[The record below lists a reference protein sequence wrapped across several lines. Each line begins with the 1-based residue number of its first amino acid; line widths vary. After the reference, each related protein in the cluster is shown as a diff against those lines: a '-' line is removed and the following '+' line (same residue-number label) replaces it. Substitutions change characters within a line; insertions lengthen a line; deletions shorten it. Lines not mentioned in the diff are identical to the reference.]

1 MSTQSL
7 ASALDAL
14 AAAARA
20 GGLDADQAR
29 AEGEALA
36 ASVAEPA
43 VGAYEAWAVQVGR
56 TPNARD
62 FFAAASS
69 GRRWRVSATPLLTL
83 LAGVS
88 PTGAA
93 DYAAALAA
101 VATAATGLGEPN
113 RQAVEAALG
122 ASAAQLGAV
131 GAAPD
136 PRTPGTAPTPTPG
149 PRPGLGDDLA
159 RRLQESEDRLKAM
172 DDFAKAGPGILGGV
186 LDQLQANAERIKALR
201 EGSVVDVTGGFGVPG
216 VPLPPEAGPPGMAP
230 TQPAPTQPAPTQTAP
245 DPAAPPAPPAK
256 PAEPEKSVDELL
268 AELDALVG
276 LKSVKGEIHR
286 QTAVL
291 RVESL
296 REKAGLKVAT
306 ITRHLV
312 FVGNPGTG
320 KTTVARLVG
329 GIYRALGLL
338 SKGQLVEVDRSE
350 LVAGYLG
357 QTALKTAEVCASALG
372 GVLFIDEA
380 YSLAGDQ
387 YGEEAINTLVK
398 EMEDNRHDLVVIVAG
413 YPLPMARFISEN
425 PGLASR
431 FRTTIFFDDYT
442 DDELA
447 GIFTGMAA
455 KADYDL
461 GPEALD
467 AFRTLLG
474 RQLRD
479 ETFGNGRFARNVLE
493 AAIGHQ
499 AWRLR
504 DVAEPTVD
512 ELRSL
517 SAADVLGDAAVDAV
531 AFGPEGDA
539 ETPGPETP
547 APETPAPETPAPE
560 TPREAEHP

>member
-1 MSTQSL
+1 MSTLRL
-7 ASALDAL
+7 AAALDAL
-14 AAAARA
+14 AGAAQSS
-20 GGLDADQAR
+20 GLDADQAR

-36 ASVAEPA
+36 AAVAEPA
-43 VGAYEAWAVQVGR
+43 VGAFAAWAAELGR

-62 FFAAASS
+62 FFAAASR
-69 GRRWRVSATPLLTL
+69 GRRWRVSPTPLLTQ
-83 LAGVS
+83 LAASS
-88 PTGAA
+88 PAA
-93 DYAAALAA
+93 ASDYAAALAG
-101 VATAATGLGEPN
+101 VCTAATGLGEPN
-113 RQAVEAALG
+113 QQVVAAALG
-122 ASAAQLGAV
+122 ASASQLGVA
-131 GAAPD
+131 AAPGRPAPID
-136 PRTPGTAPTPTPG
+136 PVAGEVLGELGRLSAGA
-149 PRPGLGDDLA
+149 PGLDPDLT
-159 RRLQESEDRLKAM
+159 RQLQASEERLKAM
-172 DDFAKAGPGILGGV
+172 DDFTRAGPGILGGV
-186 LDQLQANAERIKALR
+186 LEQLQVNAERIRALR
-201 EGSVVDVTGGFGVPG
+201 DGGVPAPVPG
-216 VPLPPEAGPPGMAP
+216 VPAEPQGGV
-230 TQPAPTQPAPTQTAP
+230 PAPTQAAP
-245 DPAAPPAPPAK
+245 DPAAAAPPPQR
-256 PAEPEKSVDELL
+256 PAEPEKTLDELL

-276 LKSVKGEIHR
+276 LQSVKGEIHR

-338 SKGQLVEVDRSE
+338 SKGQLIEVDRSE

-357 QTALKTAEVCASALG
+357 QTALKTAEVCKSAIG

-380 YSLAGDQ
+380 YSLSGDQ
-387 YGEEAINTLVK
+387 YGEEAISTLVK

-413 YPLPMARFISEN
+413 YPLPMATFIAEN

-442 DDELA
+442 DDELI
-447 GIFTGMAA
+447 GIFTGMVA

-461 GPEALD
+461 GPGALD
-467 AFRTLLG
+467 AFRTQLG

-479 ETFGNGRFARNVLE
+479 ATFGNGRFARNVME

-517 SAADVLGDAAVDAV
+517 TADDLLGD
-531 AFGPEGDA
+531 
-539 ETPGPETP
+539 TP
-547 APETPAPETPAPE
+547 AEIVEFDPTTEDA
-560 TPREAEHP
+560 

>member
-20 GGLDADQAR
+20 SGLDAGQAR

-36 ASVAEPA
+36 AAVAEPA
-43 VGAYEAWAVQVGR
+43 VGAFEAWAVQLGR

-62 FFAAASS
+62 FFAAASQ
-69 GRRWRVSATPLLTL
+69 GRRWRVSPTPLVSL

-88 PTGAA
+88 PAGAS

-101 VATAATGLGEPN
+101 VATAATGLGQPN
-113 RQAVEAALG
+113 QQVVDAALG

-131 GAAPD
+131 GAPAAP
-136 PRTPGTAPTPTPG
+136 PAG
-149 PRPGLGDDLA
+149 PAASGSLTGLNADLA

-186 LDQLQANAERIKALR
+186 LEQLQANAERIKALR
-201 EGSVVDVTGGFGVPG
+201 EGPGVDLTGGYGVPG
-216 VPLPPEAGPPGMAP
+216 VPLPPEAGGSAPAP
-230 TQPAPTQPAPTQTAP
+230 TGPAPTQPAP
-245 DPAAPPAPPAK
+245 DPAAPAAPPAK
-256 PAEPEKSVDELL
+256 PAEPEKSLDELL
-268 AELDALVG
+268 AELDALIG
-276 LKSVKGEIHR
+276 LKTVKGEIHR

-329 GIYRALGLL
+329 GIYKALGLL

-357 QTALKTAEVCASALG
+357 QTALKTAEVCASAIG

-380 YSLAGDQ
+380 YSLSGDQ

-442 DDELA
+442 DDELS
-447 GIFTGMAA
+447 GIFTGMVA

-461 GPEALD
+461 GPGALD
-467 AFRTLLG
+467 AFHTLLG
-474 RQLRD
+474 QQLRD
-479 ETFGNGRFARNVLE
+479 ETFGNGRFARNIME

-504 DVAEPTVD
+504 EITEPTVD
-512 ELRSL
+512 ELRTL
-517 SAADVLGDAAVDAV
+517 TAEDVLGDATV
-531 AFGPEGDA
+531 APVEFGPADPPR
-539 ETPGPETP
+539 TPDTP
-547 APETPAPETPAPE
+547 DRPHAAAQP
-560 TPREAEHP
+560 